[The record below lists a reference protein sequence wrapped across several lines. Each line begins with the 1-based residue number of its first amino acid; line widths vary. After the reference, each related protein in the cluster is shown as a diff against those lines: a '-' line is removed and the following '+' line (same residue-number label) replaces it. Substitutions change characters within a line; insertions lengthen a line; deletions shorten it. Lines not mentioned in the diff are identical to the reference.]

1 MSDQTNNKSKLTT
14 GTLAIIALIVL
25 IFGNARVVSMDEKI
39 EKMNEEIFQLRL
51 QVGGLAKDNQELK
64 ELILKQNGVIT
75 SESTET
81 Q

>member
-1 MSDQTNNKSKLTT
+1 MSEQTNNKSKLTT